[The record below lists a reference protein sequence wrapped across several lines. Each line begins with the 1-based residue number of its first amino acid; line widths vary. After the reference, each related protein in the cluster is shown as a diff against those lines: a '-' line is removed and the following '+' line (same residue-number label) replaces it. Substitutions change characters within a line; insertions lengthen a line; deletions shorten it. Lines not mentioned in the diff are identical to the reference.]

1 MFGSPLTVHTQRPSD
16 GPTLPVHSL
25 YNKKVGVSAMKNTTP
40 SADHVSYRASD
51 GHASASLALRRFAW
65 FVLAYNVVVVLW
77 GAVVRATGSGAGCG
91 DHWPLC
97 NGVVVPQ
104 SPQFHTI
111 VEFTHR
117 LMSGAALLLV
127 VGLLIW
133 TWRST
138 VRGQLAR
145 WAAVAAALLTFNEAL
160 LGALLVLLRL
170 VAHNQSAA
178 RGVYLSF
185 HFANTL
191 LLLAALTL
199 TVEFL
204 SRPRDRATTSFRR
217 GRRVFPALGIATTL
231 FVGVTGSLA
240 ALGDTLFPATTLA
253 AAFQQD
259 FSSTASLLLRLRWI
273 HPASALVAAA
283 FLSWLLVQS
292 FRANAGSRTRSLGV
306 AVLGTLVLQIFLG
319 MLDVLLLAPTWIQI
333 LHLLGADL
341 FWICLVFLT
350 ADYCLV
356 RQAPAI
362 ENKADSPSICVSA

>member
-1 MFGSPLTVHTQRPSD
+1 MTSS
-16 GPTLPVHSL
+16 TLPADTSSRTPVLARS
-25 YNKKVGVSAMKNTTP
+25 GTSVSAP
-40 SADHVSYRASD
+40 
-51 GHASASLALRRFAW
+51 LRRFAW
-65 FVLAYNVVVVLW
+65 FVLAYNVLVVLW

-97 NGVVVPQ
+97 NGVVLPQ

-117 LMSGAALLLV
+117 IMSGASLLLV
-127 VGLLIW
+127 AVLLIW

-138 VRGQLAR
+138 LRGQLAR
-145 WAAVAAALLTFNEAL
+145 WFAVAAMVLTLNEAL

-199 TVEFL
+199 AAEFL
-204 SRPRDRATTSFRR
+204 SRPRDRATTCLRR
-217 GRRVFPALGIATTL
+217 GKLAFPILGILATL

-240 ALGDTLFPATTLA
+240 ALGDTLFPATSLA
-253 AAFQQD
+253 AAFHQD

-273 HPASALVAAA
+273 HPASALIAAA
-283 FLSWLLVQS
+283 FVSWLLVQS
-292 FRANAGSRTRSLGV
+292 FRVTAASRTRLLGIAVLCTLILQILLGV
-306 AVLGTLVLQIFLG
+306 I
-319 MLDVLLLAPTWIQI
+319 DVLLLAPTWIQI

-341 FWICLVFLT
+341 FWISLVLLT
-350 ADYCLV
+350 ADYCADDRMV
-356 RQAPAI
+356 PQSSSVEERAQAAI
-362 ENKADSPSICVSA
+362 HVS

>member
-1 MFGSPLTVHTQRPSD
+1 MTSS
-16 GPTLPVHSL
+16 TLPADISPRRAHNRIDL
-25 YNKKVGVSAMKNTTP
+25 ATSAT
-40 SADHVSYRASD
+40 
-51 GHASASLALRRFAW
+51 LRRFAW
-65 FVLAYNVVVVLW
+65 FVLGYNVLVVLW

-97 NGVVVPQ
+97 NGVVLPQ

-117 LMSGAALLLV
+117 VMSGASLLLV
-127 VGLLIW
+127 AVLLIW

-138 VRGQLAR
+138 VRGHLAR
-145 WAAVAAALLTFNEAL
+145 WAAIAAMVLTLNEAL

-199 TVEFL
+199 AAEFL
-204 SRPRDRATTSFRR
+204 ARPRDRKTTSFRH
-217 GRRVFPALGIATTL
+217 GSLVFPVLGILATL

-240 ALGDTLFPATTLA
+240 ALGDTLFPAASLT
-253 AAFQQD
+253 AAFHQD

-273 HPASALVAAA
+273 HPASALIAAA
-283 FLSWLLVQS
+283 FIAWLLVES
-292 FRANAGSRTRSLGV
+292 FRTTAPALTRKLGV
-306 AVLGTLVLQIFLG
+306 AVLCTLGLQILLG
-319 MLDVLLLAPTWIQI
+319 VLDVLLLAPTWIQI
-333 LHLLGADL
+333 AHLLGADL
-341 FWICLVFLT
+341 FWVSLVLLTTDCCLVPQPSYVASRTDTTSVAPEVSRLFP
-350 ADYCLV
+350 ADF
-356 RQAPAI
+356 
-362 ENKADSPSICVSA
+362 